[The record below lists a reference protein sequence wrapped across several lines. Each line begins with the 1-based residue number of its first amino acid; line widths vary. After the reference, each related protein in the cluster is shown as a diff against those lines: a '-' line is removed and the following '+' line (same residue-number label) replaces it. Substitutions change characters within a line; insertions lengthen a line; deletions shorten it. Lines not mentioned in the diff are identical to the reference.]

1 MSYEHVKFSIE
12 EGIGHLILASDATRN
27 ALTVGGLVEEV
38 LDVFERV
45 ETGSDARVLVI
56 SAEGKAFSAGGNL
69 VEILDP
75 EGPYGGTS
83 PEIQK
88 KYVHGIQRL
97 PKALHLLNVPTIAAV
112 QGPAIGAGCDFALF
126 CDLTLASTAA
136 KFSAAFVNLG
146 LIPGDGGAWVLPRMV
161 GYQRA
166 AELMLTGRV
175 VEGREAEEIGLA
187 LECLEPDALLPR
199 ALELARH
206 IASRPAVAVRFL
218 KILMRQSHS
227 AGLDEL
233 LDSASVLQS
242 ICHKTED
249 HQEAVRAFVEK
260 RKPNPFKGI

>member
-1 MSYEHVKFSIE
+1 MAYKHVKFSVE
-12 EGIGHLILASDATRN
+12 DGIGHLILARDDTRN

-38 LDVFERV
+38 LDVFDHV

-69 VEILDP
+69 REILDP

-126 CDLTLASTAA
+126 CDLTLASTDA

-146 LIPGDGGAWVLPRMV
+146 LIPGDGGAWILPRMV
-161 GYQRA
+161 GVQRA
-166 AELMLTGRV
+166 AELMLTGRTV
-175 VEGREAEEIGLA
+175 DGKEAQEIGLA

-199 ALELARH
+199 AFELARR
-206 IASRPAVAVRFL
+206 IASRPQVAVRFL
-218 KILMRQSHS
+218 KILMRQAHS

-233 LDSASVLQS
+233 LDSSSVLQS

-249 HQEAVRAFVEK
+249 HHEAITAFLEK
-260 RKPNPFKGI
+260 RKPKPFKGV

>member
-1 MSYEHVKFSIE
+1 MSYDHVKFSVE
-12 EGIGHLILASDATRN
+12 DGIGHLILARDDTRN

-69 VEILDP
+69 REILDP
-75 EGPYGGTS
+75 DGPYGGTS

-126 CDLTLASTAA
+126 CDLTLASTEAQ
-136 KFSAAFVNLG
+136 FSAAFINLG
-146 LIPGDGGAWVLPRMV
+146 LIPGDGGAWILPRMV
-161 GYQRA
+161 GVQRA
-166 AELMLTGRV
+166 AELMLTGRTV
-175 VEGREAEEIGLA
+175 GGKEAQKIGLA

-199 ALELARH
+199 AFELARR

-218 KILMRQSHS
+218 KILMRQAHS
-227 AGLDEL
+227 AGLDEM
-233 LDSASVLQS
+233 LDSSSVLQS
-242 ICHKTED
+242 ICHKTDD
-249 HQEAVRAFVEK
+249 HHEAITAFLEK
-260 RKPNPFKGI
+260 RKPKPFTGM